1 MDGWTERIIQTM
13 NDKIERLDARV
24 KELEARLDRIADA
37 ARPRALSLECEACG
51 GRGTVTI
58 HSLRQG
64 GFAEP
69 CMACK
74 GLGRRV

>member
-1 MDGWTERIIQTM
+1 MDEIIQAN
-13 NDKIERLDARV
+13 NDKIDRLDARI

-51 GRGTVTI
+51 GRGSVAI
-58 HSLRQG
+58 NPGRPDVVELCLSCR
-64 GFAEP
+64 
-69 CMACK
+69 